1 MMVHALFS
9 AHLLA
14 RQVTPQMP
22 VSRAIAENPISTPN
36 EDVANFEIWSVL
48 LALELNTVF

>member
-36 EDVANFEIWSVL
+36 EDVANFEI
-48 LALELNTVF
+48 